1 MIDIPV
7 TIQKDT
13 SLATLVADITV
24 SQSAIDK
31 IKELME
37 GDQIENQFLRVSLNG
52 GGCAGFQYSFMFDD
66 SMEDGDREIEAG
78 GIKVVLH
85 ESSLPM
91 LNGSIIDYEASLT
104 GSQFLISNPNAT
116 TTCGCGSSFSC

>member
-1 MIDIPV
+1 MIDIPI

-13 SLATLVADITV
+13 SHADLVADITV
-24 SQSAIDK
+24 SQAAIDK

-37 GDQIENQFLRVSLNG
+37 GDQLEDQFLRVSLNG

-66 SMEDGDREIEAG
+66 SIADGDREIETG
-78 GIKVVLH
+78 GIKVVVH

-91 LNGSIIDYEASLT
+91 LNGSIIDYTSSLT

-116 TTCGCGSSFSC
+116 STCGCGSSFSC